1 MPTIAGQNPP
11 AGKVSNSETDLDR
24 MVWSLL
30 YQLAMAER
38 RNYAAACRE
47 FELTLPQ
54 SELLKLL
61 GPGPMTMNGLATA
74 LECDA
79 SNITGI
85 VDRLELRNLI
95 QRNPDREDRRV
106 KMIALT
112 RSGRAFLRQ
121 LEERLSQ
128 PPASVSSLSTVDK
141 NTLSRVFRQMIE
153 AAQQQ
158 RVETPAG

>member
-1 MPTIAGQNPP
+1 MATIARQDQPSE
-11 AGKVSNSETDLDR
+11 KISNDETDLDR
-24 MVWSLL
+24 LVWSLL

-47 FELTLPQ
+47 FELTMPQ

-61 GPGPMTMNGLATA
+61 GSGPITMNGLAAA

-85 VDRLELRNLI
+85 VDRLELRKLI
-95 QRNPDREDRRV
+95 QRNPDSEDRRV

-112 RSGRAFLRQ
+112 RGGRALFRQ
-121 LEERLSQ
+121 LEERLAQ

-141 NTLSRVFRQMIE
+141 KTLSRVFPQMIE

-158 RVETPAG
+158 RVEKPE